1 MPFTEQ
7 PHLQPGDHSP
17 GMWLPYSRR
26 MTYPRGRMHRP
37 AQLCCGRCGVHQRL
51 CRRKKKRGV
60 SVDLGLKD
68 GEGAG
73 GGKEVFQGLLLT
85 LPPSPCS
92 SPIIAFPPSACAQVG
107 AGSEQAAG
115 TGALC
120 LPALQGPGSLIPCS
134 VQLEFPT
141 QNPKSQPGSS
151 SAVVAEEEPW
161 PGQVLSIPFHSHLQK

>member
-1 MPFTEQ
+1 
-7 PHLQPGDHSP
+7 
-17 GMWLPYSRR
+17 